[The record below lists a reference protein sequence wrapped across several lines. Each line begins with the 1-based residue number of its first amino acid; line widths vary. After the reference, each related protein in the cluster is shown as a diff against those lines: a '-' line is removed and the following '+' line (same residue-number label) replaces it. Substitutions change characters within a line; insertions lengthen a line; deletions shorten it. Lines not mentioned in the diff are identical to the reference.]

1 MSPEKL
7 RQEGSKL
14 YLTDIHCFATVA
26 KISEEVITLNT
37 GSKKDP
43 RYNRYETYEFDDKVR
58 KGHIVA
64 KSQVLFDESGNFVG
78 VKDNHSNL
86 VIDLPPELEQN
97 SVIIQPSPEII
108 STALSEWVNPSKK
121 LEVGYINEKTGKF
134 SREKKRGYTQI
145 KFTKVKQTIT
155 LELDDEKIEELRK
168 LGVL

>member
-26 KISEEVITLNT
+26 KVSEEVITLNT
-37 GSKKDP
+37 GTKKEP
-43 RYNRYETYEFDDKVR
+43 RYNRYEVYEFDSMVS
-58 KGHIVA
+58 KGKIVG
-64 KSQVLFDESGNFVG
+64 KSQVIFDENGNFAG
-78 VKDNHSNL
+78 VKDDNNNL
-86 VIDLPPELEQN
+86 VVEDPRSIEVFAPP
-97 SVIIQPSPEII
+97 
-108 STALSEWVNPSKK
+108 STETSHVVSKPQ
-121 LEVGYINEKTGKF
+121 LTEVAYINEKTGKF

-155 LELDDEKIEELRK
+155 LELDDEKIEELKK

>member
-14 YLTDIHCFATVA
+14 YLTDIHCFATVF
-26 KISEEVITLNT
+26 KTSQEVITLNT
-37 GSKKDP
+37 GTKKEP

-58 KGHIVA
+58 RGQIVG
-64 KSQVLFDESGNFVG
+64 KSQVIFDENGKFVG
-78 VKDNHSNL
+78 VKEDNGNL
-86 VIDLPPELEQN
+86 
-97 SVIIQPSPEII
+97 
-108 STALSEWVNPSKK
+108 AVNPHVEHPVTYPEPAQKQLTEAVAEYTK
-121 LEVGYINEKTGKF
+121 PPQDFEVAYINEKTGKF